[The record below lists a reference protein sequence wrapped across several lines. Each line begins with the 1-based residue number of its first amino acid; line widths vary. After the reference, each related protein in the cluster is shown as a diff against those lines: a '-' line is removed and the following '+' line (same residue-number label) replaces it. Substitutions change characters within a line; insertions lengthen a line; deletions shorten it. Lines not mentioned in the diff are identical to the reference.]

1 MLYLLTVSLS
11 FVGLKVSLQRLSR
24 RLKLFPLTPLL
35 KGLRVFQ
42 LVIEAQ
48 GMAIGKIT
56 GGILTRLM
64 HIGLLVG
71 RTTGGSL
78 EM

>member
-1 MLYLLTVSLS
+1 
-11 FVGLKVSLQRLSR
+11 
-24 RLKLFPLTPLL
+24 L

-48 GMAIGKIT
+48 EMAIGKIT
-56 GGILTRLM
+56 GGIQTRLM
-64 HIGLLVG
+64 RIGLLVG

>member
-1 MLYLLTVSLS
+1 
-11 FVGLKVSLQRLSR
+11 
-24 RLKLFPLTPLL
+24 LKLFPLTPLL

>member
-1 MLYLLTVSLS
+1 
-11 FVGLKVSLQRLSR
+11 
-24 RLKLFPLTPLL
+24 L

-48 GMAIGKIT
+48 GMVIGKIT
-56 GGILTRLM
+56 GGIQTRLM

-71 RTTGGSL
+71 RTTGGLL

>member
-1 MLYLLTVSLS
+1 M
-11 FVGLKVSLQRLSR
+11 SR

-48 GMAIGKIT
+48 EMAIGKIT
-56 GGILTRLM
+56 GVIQTRLM
-64 HIGLLVG
+64 RIGLLVG